1 MTVLASHVLGSFP
14 AVVKFIIIIIIVI
27 IIIIIT
33 IIVVVVVVIIIIVH
47 YGTKLNWEQGYKLY
61 TVTSLYIFSGFS
73 VGFCINEEKFLARK
87 ITC

>member
-33 IIVVVVVVIIIIVH
+33 IIVVVVVIIIIVH

-61 TVTSLYIFSGFS
+61 TVTSLYTYSPQHAG
-73 VGFCINEEKFLARK
+73 
-87 ITC
+87 ITIV